1 LAAAGLGIRAIGVKL
16 LITEGTVRTHLR
28 HIFAKLD
35 LRSRSELAAAAARR
49 GM

>member
-1 LAAAGLGIRAIGVKL
+1 LAVAGLGAAAIGGQL

-28 HIFAKLD
+28 HVFAKLD
-35 LRSRSELAAAAARR
+35 MRSRSELAAAATGR